1 MPIAP
6 FILMMRFLCRRV
18 TSSFNAKRPLYAAS
32 SYTFH
37 PHNTKGDHRSP
48 LAVFAL
54 PLMMRPT
61 LFDFHSQ
68 VFQEGR
74 HNIIALDV
82 LGRASAKPA

>member
-1 MPIAP
+1 LLSA
-6 FILMMRFLCRRV
+6 
-18 TSSFNAKRPLYAAS
+18 TA
-32 SYTFH
+32 
-37 PHNTKGDHRSP
+37 KGDHRSP